1 MKNTL
6 VEYKGG
12 GGSGNFWQWNY
23 FMFDEDGRF
32 VNLYS
37 TGYKGVKD
45 ESEANELLESE
56 DYYQINGVEVLSLS
70 DEAAVI
76 CFVDN
81 GNASLMKMLSDR
93 PELESVLKA
102 HCNECGD
109 IHHVCDMIAGDE
121 SGDGGLAISAKNLYC
136 EDCYYSI
143 QDSYFEA
150 QLKFENVVLT
160 IHDYAGHR
168 NGRAQYSYTLRVDG
182 KILFSGDDYG
192 PSPMDPVGSIGSLI
206 GLLGFLTLK
215 EGDTDGEYFKNYT
228 AAQLEF
234 SQSDL
239 CQELSMICYD
249 YESDEIDDRWFVT
262 EDYTDYGTVYTVE
275 YGE

>member
-1 MKNTL
+1 MKSKL

-12 GGSGNFWQWNY
+12 GSDGNFWQWNY
-23 FMFDEDGRF
+23 FIYDEDGRF
-32 VNLYS
+32 VNLHS

-45 ESEANELLESE
+45 ENEANELLTSG
-56 DYYQINGVEVLSLS
+56 DYYRTDGMTILDLNDLE
-70 DEAAVI
+70 AVI
-76 CFVDN
+76 DFVDN
-81 GNASLMKMLSDR
+81 GNASLMKMLAGKHY
-93 PELESVLKA
+93 ELSSLVG
-102 HCNECGD
+102 HCCECGD
-109 IHHVCDMIAGDE
+109 IFPVSDMIAGDE

-150 QLKFENVVLT
+150 QLNFENTVLT

-168 NGRAQYSYTLRVDG
+168 NGRAQYSYTLRVDD
-182 KILFSGDDYG
+182 KILFSGNDYG
-192 PSPMDPVGSIGSLI
+192 PSPLYPIDSIGSLM

-215 EGDTDGEYFKNYT
+215 EGDTDDEYFKDYT

-234 SQSDL
+234 TQSDL

-249 YESDEIDDRWFVT
+249 YESDELEDRWQLT
-262 EDYTDYGTVYTVE
+262 EDYTGYGTVYTVE